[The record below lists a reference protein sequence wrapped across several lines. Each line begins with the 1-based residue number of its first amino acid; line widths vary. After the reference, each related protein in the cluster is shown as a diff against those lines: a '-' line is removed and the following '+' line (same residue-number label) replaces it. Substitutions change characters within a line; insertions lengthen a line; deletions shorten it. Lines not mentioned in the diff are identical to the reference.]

1 MRIQEEQKR
10 RNWKERRR
18 EKDEKEK
25 KIIVTHTI
33 TREGEIQSTKYE
45 NIRTKRKVRCEREK

>member
-1 MRIQEEQKR
+1 MRIQEEQER
-10 RNWKERRR
+10 RNWKKRK